1 MPAGIIPE
9 PAAFLL
15 PPGTLTTPSLSFLH
29 RSAGGLLGYACG
41 AVVCNVLRAAAQDIM
56 VALGRL
62 LFPAFPTRPCEC
74 HALSPFLF
82 SFIRSPARASEKVGV
97 VWWCG
102 PPHSQRAAGLAGQ
115 ATNYTSSRL
124 ASLFGGPLPPWAG
137 SRKTLRPSARS
148 SYRPRAPKWRY
159 SRGSAISVNCS
170 GWQQRER
177 GLNNSPRGGVVLRSR
192 GRQTV
197 TISVGGGSDQV

>member
-82 SFIRSPARASEKVGV
+82 SFIRSPARASERVGV

-124 ASLFGGPLPPWAG
+124 ASLLAAHSLPGLGPAKRYDHRQGRATGHEPPNGATPG
-137 SRKTLRPSARS
+137 ARPSVSTA
-148 SYRPRAPKWRY
+148 AD
-159 SRGSAISVNCS
+159 GSNVSVA
-170 GWQQRER
+170 
-177 GLNNSPRGGVVLRSR
+177 
-192 GRQTV
+192 
-197 TISVGGGSDQV
+197 